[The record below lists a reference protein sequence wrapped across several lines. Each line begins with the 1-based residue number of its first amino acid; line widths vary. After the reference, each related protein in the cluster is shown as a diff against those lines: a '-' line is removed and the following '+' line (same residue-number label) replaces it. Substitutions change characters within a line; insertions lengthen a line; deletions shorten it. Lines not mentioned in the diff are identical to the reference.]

1 MVFGFVEISLCVFP
15 PLVRCESVLGN
26 TMSAN
31 VMVLIK
37 CNFCE
42 ADFLLVGKDV
52 EPCGCYL
59 EQTGLNGLLLIE

>member
-1 MVFGFVEISLCVFP
+1 
-15 PLVRCESVLGN
+15 
-26 TMSAN
+26 MSAN

-52 EPCGCYL
+52 QPCGCYL
-59 EQTGLNGLLLIE
+59 EQAGLNGLLLIE